1 MVISHAKLQINVWMF
16 VSGWK
21 WQSGIKDGSLPSPAV
36 LWIDSVYEKER
47 WCQKYLMKEYTHCIH
62 SEEVIFTNVLR
73 SCRNQIECVLGKL
86 KERWSI
92 LTKQFDLKLGSISY
106 MVYSC
111 FVLYNFCELSNVEYT
126 NRWRASSSSYK
137 RNSQWW

>member
-1 MVISHAKLQINVWMF
+1 
-16 VSGWK
+16 
-21 WQSGIKDGSLPSPAV
+21 
-36 LWIDSVYEKER
+36 
-47 WCQKYLMKEYTHCIH
+47 MKEYTHYIH

-126 NRWRASSSSYK
+126 NR
-137 RNSQWW
+137 